1 MLAGEV
7 LSRWLK
13 DDAAQIATKTEIEAF
28 GRNLRSSGP
37 LADLGTTLE
46 ALRADDADGIMGV
59 AARFLEHTDPI
70 ETAMLDMVQAAAND
84 SYFRPPLRR
93 VFSPVHLGLLLLDN
107 QKLSIL
113 LALTSPD
120 ALAAKRTARDGP
132 ASITFGGQRSIF
144 KFLKAGGAVLSFW
157 EAPKIESGF
166 TAEGNARCR
175 KVNQRRIADGETFE
189 FDGRSR
195 SFIVEHATSDI
206 VYIQA
211 VTPVGAAPVSVEY
224 DADSLSFA
232 GASSTDEIGSRVQ
245 MMVSLLRLLD
255 RQDAAPLIRECLDS
269 SHFYVRWHVMRE
281 FLALNAELA
290 LPSLREMAESD
301 PHPEVR
307 DAAAHTL
314 AAFFP
319 EQDHASDR
327 EEDLCRA

>member
-1 MLAGEV
+1 MAELAQQ
-7 LSRWLK
+7 L
-13 DDAAQIATKTEIEAF
+13 ATISAED
-28 GRNLRSSGP
+28 P
-37 LADLGTTLE
+37 
-46 ALRADDADGIMGV
+46 DGIITL
-59 AARFLEHTDPI
+59 AEQFLGRTDVFDA
-70 ETAMLDMVQAAAND
+70 AMLDMIQAAARD
-84 SYFRPPLRR
+84 PFFRPPLRR
-93 VFSPVHLGLLLLDN
+93 VVSEVHLGLLLLDS

-113 LALTSPD
+113 LAITTPD
-120 ALAAKRTARDGP
+120 ALARKRMSRKGA
-132 ASITFGGQRSIF
+132 ASITFAGQRNVF

-157 EAPKIESGF
+157 EAPRIETGF
-166 TAEGNARCR
+166 SVDAGGRCR
-175 KVNQRRIADGETFE
+175 KVGERPIEDGETIFL
-189 FDGRSR
+189 DGRSQ
-195 SFIVEHATSDI
+195 SFVIEHATSEI

-211 VTPVGAAPVSVEY
+211 VTPCGAAPVSVEY

-269 SHFYVRWHVMRE
+269 PHFYVRWHVMRE
-281 FLALNAELA
+281 FLALDAELA

-307 DAAAHTL
+307 GAAAQTL

-319 EQDHASDR
+319 EQQDASDR